1 MRELRPN
8 NRGISGF
15 TLVELMVSISVLAIL
30 GGLVAQ
36 LMSSASRLTSSSK
49 QSSDCDTE
57 ARYALSQ
64 ISSDIARR
72 VRRPDV
78 DAFVGKADGNDKL
91 FLFSEV
97 AGYAPALDANSRST
111 VSLVGY
117 RIKTV
122 QKGIGTQTGLELQRY
137 ARALPWIATDSN
149 KSLPFITLSGTPPVP
164 SPASTLAGTNGKGS
178 GGSFPSV
185 LADDTA
191 EDVYFQP
198 LAQNVVRLEVS
209 LLKKWEG
216 TNEAKLLTDAEI
228 PTELSKNGFSNITA
242 IIITIAVLDS
252 QNALKVTQADIDNLG
267 LENTDPASTTKYP
280 LDKWNEKFKEK
291 MTSLPKPLVNGIHFY
306 QRVISL

>member
-36 LMSSASRLTSSSK
+36 LMSSASRLTSTSK

-64 ISSDIARR
+64 ISSDLARR

-78 DAFVGKADGNDKL
+78 DAFVGKADGNDKF

-97 AGYAPALDANSRST
+97 AGYAPTLDAVSRST

-122 QKGIGTQTGLELQRY
+122 PKGIGAQTGLELQRY
-137 ARALPWIATDSN
+137 ARALPWVVSEGN
-149 KSLPFITLSGTPPVP
+149 KPLPFITISGTPPVP
-164 SPASTLAGTNGKGS
+164 FPASTLAGTNGKGA
-178 GGSFPSV
+178 GGSFPTV
-185 LADDTA
+185 LADDPT
-191 EDVYFQP
+191 EDVYFQT
-198 LAQNVVRLEVS
+198 LAQNVVRFEVS
-209 LLKKWEG
+209 LLKKWDG
-216 TNEAKLLTDAEI
+216 TNEAKLLADAEI
-228 PTELSKNGFSNITA
+228 PIELSTNGFSNITA
-242 IIITIAVLDS
+242 IIISIAVLDS
-252 QNALKVTQADIDNLG
+252 RNALKVTQADIDKLV
-267 LENTDPASTTKYP
+267 LENTDPTSSTKYP
-280 LDKWNEKFKEK
+280 LDKWNETLKEK
-291 MTSLPKPLVNGIHFY
+291 INSLPKPLVNGIHFY